1 MTANRDKRNTAKL
14 LKTLGG
20 DAKGKKGPP
29 SCLDEASEDEGAIS
43 MAEILQELRELRKEN
58 QEAFT
63 DTKASLSR
71 LETSVSDLK
80 QRMEKLE
87 RRTEDAETR
96 VGAVEDTGQRHERV
110 LRHLVRREAALAN
123 ICEDLQNRMRRNNL
137 RIYQVAEGSE
147 KNGMVEFVKQLINT
161 TLQLPPEI
169 NIQIERAHRAL
180 GLKPAASAPP
190 RSIIVRFLDYTV
202 KEAVLR
208 QAWTQKRVTFQ
219 GKVIYFDQDYSPE
232 VQRKRARVRGVIKQ
246 LKDKGIQA
254 RCRFPAQLKISLD
267 TGEKTFPTLI
277 EAVPTLGEL
286 GITVQVSDREKME
299 RELARETWRTQE
311 SGRRGKRDAS
321 LSDADLRFF
330 LRE

>member
-1 MTANRDKRNTAKL
+1 
-14 LKTLGG
+14 
-20 DAKGKKGPP
+20 
-29 SCLDEASEDEGAIS
+29 

-110 LRHLVRREAALAN
+110 LRHL
-123 ICEDLQNRMRRNNL
+123 
-137 RIYQVAEGSE
+137 
-147 KNGMVEFVKQLINT
+147 
-161 TLQLPPEI
+161 
-169 NIQIERAHRAL
+169 
-180 GLKPAASAPP
+180 
-190 RSIIVRFLDYTV
+190 
-202 KEAVLR
+202 
-208 QAWTQKRVTFQ
+208 
-219 GKVIYFDQDYSPE
+219 